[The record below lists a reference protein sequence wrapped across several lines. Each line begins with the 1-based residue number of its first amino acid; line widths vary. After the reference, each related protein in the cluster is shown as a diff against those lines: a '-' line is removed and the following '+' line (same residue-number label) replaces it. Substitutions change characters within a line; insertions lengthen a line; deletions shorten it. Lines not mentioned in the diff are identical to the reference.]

1 MAPPPAG
8 EVARVRANYTEVAG
22 ELGVEPVEEGLVV
35 EALVGDGD
43 LRPLRRRPVAEDL
56 DQRILVRSPSF
67 DSVQPKKRKENSNI

>member
-1 MAPPPAG
+1 
-8 EVARVRANYTEVAG
+8 
-22 ELGVEPVEEGLVV
+22 VEPVEEGLVV